1 MCHWLITGGA
11 ANGERGLL
19 LWYLEGTRSKK
30 SPVSGCYVMVGEAT
44 AKDSEVTRP
53 GRARCQGCIIPAA
66 LPETILPT
74 GSCPRVQASVPVCST
89 DCCPENPFISSS
101 PCVSNHSHSSQQKT
115 PHLQHPPK
123 SSVPSNAATLRKYQ
137 QIVYLIK
144 DWGPERKELLQF
156 NNKIT
161 NHFKNE
167 QRTCTDIPPRRNTNS
182 P

>member
-101 PCVSNHSHSSQQKT
+101 PCVSNHSHSSHQKT
-115 PHLQHPPK
+115 PSPPAPTEIISALK
-123 SSVPSNAATLRKYQ
+123 RSYPQKISANCVFDKGLRSRTQRTPTIQ
-137 QIVYLIK
+137 Q
-144 DWGPERKELLQF
+144 Q
-156 NNKIT
+156 NNK
-161 NHFKNE
+161 
-167 QRTCTDIPPRRNTNS
+167 PL
-182 P
+182 